1 MLRVNLH
8 KFLSGENPS
17 STQYKPLI
25 ALFYSGGWKKLKI
38 FFCYTYHVYTYS
50 HSLVVVTT
58 YFSQF
63 SAATVECGWRMHD
76 TEERVR
82 A

>member
-58 YFSQF
+58 FFFTILSGH
-63 SAATVECGWRMHD
+63 CRMRLED
-76 TEERVR
+76 